1 MSMPLG
7 IPALQPGGVN
17 AHLVGVPGGLKQ
29 LSTPALVL
37 DSDLFDANLADM
49 ARVAADAGIAL
60 RPHAKTHKCAKIARR
75 QMDLGALGLCCAK
88 LGEAEAL
95 AGEGLR
101 GLLITSPLVTQD
113 NFERLI
119 ALSRKAP
126 DTRCV
131 CDNPKVALAMAEAA
145 TAAGIELEVL
155 VDLDVGLH
163 RSGTRTVDDAVE
175 LARVIAGCPSLR
187 FGGIQ
192 GYAGHAMHIAGTEA
206 RKAELEKVSA
216 SVAALRD
223 ALIAIALPPAI
234 ITGGGTGSFDIDSA
248 LGVFTE
254 LQVGS
259 YVFMDREYDDVWT
272 SQEEVPPFA
281 AALTLWSTVTSANQ
295 AGYCTLDA
303 GCKAFATEAGMPRVL
318 DGAPDGARYEFFGDE
333 QGKLIYADAGSARCN
348 PGDVV
353 RLQPPHCDPT
363 VNLHDWIHVVRED
376 RIVAIWP
383 IVARGRMQ

>member
-1 MSMPLG
+1 MTRSPG
-7 IPALQPGGVN
+7 NPARQPGGVN
-17 AHLVGVPGGLKQ
+17 APLIGVPGSLKR

-37 DSDLFDANLADM
+37 DEALFESNLARM
-49 ARVAADAGIAL
+49 ARVAAEAGIGL
-60 RPHAKTHKCAKIARR
+60 RPHAKTHKCAKIGQR

-95 AGEGLR
+95 ADEGLG
-101 GLLITSPLVTQD
+101 GLLITSPIVTPD
-113 NFERLI
+113 SFERLI
-119 ALSRKAP
+119 ALARKAP

-131 CDNPKVALAMAEAA
+131 CDSPQVALAMAEAA
-145 TAAGIELEVL
+145 QGAGIQLEVL
-155 VDLDVGLH
+155 VDLDVGLQ
-163 RSGTRTVDDAVE
+163 RSGARTVEDAVE
-175 LARVIAGCPSLR
+175 LARLVADSPSLR

-192 GYAGHAMHIAGTEA
+192 GYAGHAMHIAGTQE

-216 SVAALRD
+216 RVAALRD
-223 ALIAIALPPAI
+223 ALIACALPPAI

-272 SQEEVPPFA
+272 SHDEAPPFA

-295 AGYCTLDA
+295 AGHCTLDA
-303 GCKAFATEAGMPRVL
+303 GCKAFATEAGMPRIL
-318 DGAPDGARYEFFGDE
+318 DGAPPGARYEFFGDE
-333 QGKLIYADAGSARCN
+333 QGKLVYADAGSARCD

-363 VNLHDWIHVVRED
+363 VNLHDWIHVVRAD

-383 IVARGRMQ
+383 IVARGRVQ